1 MIKRYEMEKILEVKN
16 LSVSFDSPKG
26 EVQAVRDVSF
36 SLKKGEVLAIVGES
50 GCGNGFSQSTSSTP
64 QKIST
69 SIASWPFWR
78 SAPQIPVPE
87 TMEISLSVLVPPA
100 KTTIFMILHLLVCA
114 VRNFVMIDPIYLR
127 TSIYSYTTTG
137 MPTSILA

>member
-50 GCGNGFSQSTSSTP
+50 GCG
-64 QKIST
+64 K
-69 SIASWPFWR
+69 
-78 SAPQIPVPE
+78 
-87 TMEISLSVLVPPA
+87 SVLC
-100 KTTIFMILHLLVCA
+100 KSIMKLLPKSA
-114 VRNFVMIDPIYLR
+114 RIK
-127 TSIYSYTTTG
+127 G
-137 MPTSILA
+137 GSILVNGADITGYKERDMAKIRGKVFSLICQDPMTSLYPTI

>member
-1 MIKRYEMEKILEVKN
+1 M
-16 LSVSFDSPKG
+16 SHAS
-26 EVQAVRDVSF
+26 QSF
-36 SLKKGEVLAIVGES
+36 STFGPKKLLRVFCISLICGLKLFMYSAAFS
-50 GCGNGFSQSTSSTP
+50 TSYSAGNGFSQSTSSTP

-114 VRNFVMIDPIYLR
+114 VRNFVMIVPIYLR